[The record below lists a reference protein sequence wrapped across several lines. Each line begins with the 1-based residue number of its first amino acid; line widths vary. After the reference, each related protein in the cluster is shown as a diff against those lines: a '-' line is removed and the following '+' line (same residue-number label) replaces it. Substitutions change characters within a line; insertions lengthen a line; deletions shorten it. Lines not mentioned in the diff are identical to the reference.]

1 MYRRRAYVYLYDLR
15 LTKIIWALSSCHVT
29 CLRYNSQ
36 SMWLPSFSRQR
47 PLIATAKRRSFV
59 KLQSDSRMK
68 ITIRIIAALAVSSVL
83 CVTAG
88 PLHASCKIN
97 WSVIFIDLI

>member
-36 SMWLPSFSRQR
+36 SM
-47 PLIATAKRRSFV
+47 
-59 KLQSDSRMK
+59 
-68 ITIRIIAALAVSSVL
+68 
-83 CVTAG
+83 
-88 PLHASCKIN
+88 
-97 WSVIFIDLI
+97 